1 MESGILAAVLT
12 HQRRLVLGV
21 ILLVALLLR
30 VGWGL
35 AQPAAIDQRLPDQR
49 EYLELSRNLLA
60 GHGLKLYD
68 DRFQQEV
75 HAYRTPGY
83 PLFLAATGGSVRW
96 ARLVQAL
103 LDTSTVL
110 AVYLLARRWLE
121 QGPSLLASIA
131 VALNP
136 FLIYFSGLIL
146 SETLFVCMLVWGMTL
161 LIWRRNYVWGGLLLA
176 LSVLVRPSALFLPVL
191 LGLSAVFITV
201 HPREV
206 PARRPWLRVPAGAT
220 MLLLTALVLL
230 PWAWRNHRILGH
242 WVFLTT
248 NGGITRYDGF
258 NPIATGASD
267 QRFVQ
272 DKEMRH
278 VRAMDEFSRDRF
290 FSARADEYI
299 QETWQRQPVWL
310 LKLTLLKIART
321 WSPMPL
327 SDDFG
332 RPLYVVI
339 GLVYTVPLFLMAIG
353 GVLYGGLP
361 RPAKWF
367 LLAPAVYI
375 TVIHAISVGSL
386 RYRLPAEPLLAILAA
401 SLVVPLFIGRRP
413 PDSGTPNEGVRD
425 TE

>member
-1 MESGILAAVLT
+1 MESGILTAVLT
-12 HQRRLVLGV
+12 HRRRLVLGV

-30 VGWGL
+30 VGWSL
-35 AQPAAIDQRLPDQR
+35 AQPAEIDQRLPDQR

-75 HAYRTPGY
+75 HAYRSPGY

-110 AVYLLARRWLE
+110 AVHLLARRWLE
-121 QGPSLLASIA
+121 HGPSLLASIA

-146 SETLFVCMLVWGMTL
+146 SETLFVCMLAWGMTL
-161 LIWRRNYVWGGLLLA
+161 LVWQRNYLWGGLLLA

-191 LGLSAVFITV
+191 LGLSAVFITI

-206 PARRPWLRVPAGAT
+206 PTRRPWFRVPAGAT

-230 PWAWRNHRILGH
+230 PWAWRNHRALGH

-258 NPIATGASD
+258 NASATGASD

-299 QETWQRQPVWL
+299 QETWKRQPAWL

-321 WSPMPL
+321 WSPLPL

-332 RPLYVVI
+332 RPLYVAI
-339 GLVYTVPLFLMAIG
+339 GLAYTVPLFLLAIG
-353 GVLYGGLP
+353 GVLYGRLP
-361 RPAKWF
+361 RSAKWF

-401 SLVVPLFIGRRP
+401 SFVVPLFIGRRP
-413 PDSGTPNEGVRD
+413 PEGGTPNEGVRD